1 MRRGMTEDVRVKEP
15 RIRSTESAV
24 PSVVAGIPGGGRRA
38 LYYDMTRDRKD
49 GIVSLHVLKICVNK
63 RQSHQFEFAFP

>member
-1 MRRGMTEDVRVKEP
+1 MTEDVRVKEP

-38 LYYDMTRDRKD
+38 LCYDRMRDRKD
-49 GIVSLHVLKICVNK
+49 
-63 RQSHQFEFAFP
+63 